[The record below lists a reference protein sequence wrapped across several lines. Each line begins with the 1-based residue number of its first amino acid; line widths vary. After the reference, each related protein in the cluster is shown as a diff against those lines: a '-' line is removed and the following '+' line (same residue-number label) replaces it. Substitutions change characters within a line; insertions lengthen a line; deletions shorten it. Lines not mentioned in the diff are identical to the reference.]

1 MDKNEGQK
9 TDNYSK
15 KLGKLGGNAYENI
28 ISYNL
33 SKKFFVEDITNKKEE
48 KSFSFNTN
56 KTIDINELK
65 KEIIE
70 KLMPG
75 NELSV
80 KENNERIE
88 VIHDFLNQIN
98 GFYTHQSNYDK
109 IYKLTNHRPEL
120 NQENIIQNNSIKTS
134 SFSNTKNN
142 KRNTILYKSGSELTN
157 RTKITDTVSS
167 DLFSSDSNQ
176 TFASK
181 KSKKKIK
188 SLQGE
193 DNQKERHK
201 NINEIEFDL
210 VLKNI
215 SGKNLINFINEM
227 QQNNRLY
234 QYSSHTELKHNIN
247 YNVCVEITV
256 QSSDIIKKKFPQL
269 YKNISCLKFLQ
280 DFYEFLNK
288 KKTFMQ
294 NPFSKTLEY
303 LKNKTNFIDFKNE
316 IVFITVSNG
325 TIESFNQIITELEQ
339 RKKINDEAIK
349 IFDAINNYNYYM
361 IYYPPYDDKYT
372 SPYDKTIKDLIKDN
386 NDLKEKVKN
395 LENIILELQK
405 KYNNPHQT
413 KEENKNKEEKNDTN
427 PKEEIRKDED
437 EEEYDEEEEEEE
449 DEIEEK
455 KKGEI
460 QYVHKNNIESIKKEE
475 DKSKNKSNE
484 IKSEITEQKE
494 MNKINQS
501 EEEEYDEEEEEED
514 DDEEEE
520 AKKGDEIKDKK

>member
-1 MDKNEGQK
+1 
-9 TDNYSK
+9 
-15 KLGKLGGNAYENI
+15 
-28 ISYNL
+28 
-33 SKKFFVEDITNKKEE
+33 
-48 KSFSFNTN
+48 
-56 KTIDINELK
+56 
-65 KEIIE
+65 
-70 KLMPG
+70 
-75 NELSV
+75 
-80 KENNERIE
+80 
-88 VIHDFLNQIN
+88 
-98 GFYTHQSNYDK
+98 
-109 IYKLTNHRPEL
+109 
-120 NQENIIQNNSIKTS
+120 
-134 SFSNTKNN
+134 
-142 KRNTILYKSGSELTN
+142 
-157 RTKITDTVSS
+157 
-167 DLFSSDSNQ
+167 
-176 TFASK
+176 
-181 KSKKKIK
+181 
-188 SLQGE
+188 
-193 DNQKERHK
+193 
-201 NINEIEFDL
+201 
-210 VLKNI
+210 
-215 SGKNLINFINEM
+215 
-227 QQNNRLY
+227 
-234 QYSSHTELKHNIN
+234 
-247 YNVCVEITV
+247 
-256 QSSDIIKKKFPQL
+256 
-269 YKNISCLKFLQ
+269 
-280 DFYEFLNK
+280 
-288 KKTFMQ
+288 MQ

-437 EEEYDEEEEEEE
+437 EDEEEYDEEEEEEE

-460 QYVHKNNIESIKKEE
+460 QYVHKNNIEIIKKEE

-484 IKSEITEQKE
+484 IKSEIIEQKE